1 MKAISKVH
9 LHSSKDLLSQ
19 REREVLFLL
28 ARGLSNKEMANRMGL
43 STRTI
48 DRHIASMFMKMQ
60 VNSRTRAV
68 LKALRQGVLSLQD
81 IAEFQ

>member
-1 MKAISKVH
+1 MKAISKVPFH
-9 LHSSKDLLSQ
+9 GATDLLSP

-28 ARGLSNKEMANRMGL
+28 ARGLSNKEMASRMGL

-48 DRHIASMFMKMQ
+48 DRHIASMFIKMQ

-68 LKALRQGVLSLQD
+68 LKALRQGWLCLQD
-81 IAEFQ
+81 IVDVQ